1 MGGLTEKRVAEL
13 RADLKKLAADD
24 FDTFCQI
31 IGMDDTLAYVGL
43 ERMKGRSYGYI
54 SRTTGLKK
62 ETVAARCRKVFKK

>member
-1 MGGLTEKRVAEL
+1 MGGLTEKKVAEL
-13 RADLKKLAADD
+13 KTELKKLAAED